1 MENHI
6 EFPDAVRSPFSK
18 EEKVALLL
26 LVVAGIGG
34 VIFGVKYLGKNLVS
48 PFQLVLDESYTF
60 ESDKESAELAAMK
73 ERDTDADTL
82 SDYDEQYVYQT
93 SPYLD
98 DSDSDGF
105 GDAVEISSGND
116 PNCPVD
122 RTCGSTATGEEAVD
136 LGEQVAGALDAP
148 EGDFGAFEEQL
159 SRVEE
164 DPMAVLSELTPDQ
177 LRELLKGNG
186 VDEATLAG
194 LEDDELLAIYQEAL
208 AQFAEQQQATTG
220 N

>member
-34 VIFGVKYLGKNLVS
+34 VIFGGKYLGKNLVS

-73 ERDTDADTL
+73 ARDTDADTL

-122 RTCGSTATGEEAVD
+122 RTCGSTVTGEEAVD
-136 LGEQVAGALDAP
+136 PSESLTAGLEAPTFDINGAEVAVDEASDPATALN
-148 EGDFGAFEEQL
+148 Q
-159 SRVEE
+159 
-164 DPMAVLSELTPDQ
+164 LTPDQ
-177 LRELLKGNG
+177 LRSLLIESG
-186 VDEATLAG
+186 VE
-194 LEDDELLAIYQEAL
+194 ESI
-208 AQFAEQQQATTG
+208 
-220 N
+220 